1 MPCVVLSAENT
12 AANNLSPQEAPD
24 GWGMQTEK
32 STTTQQGEVC
42 HRGLGRYRDTQL
54 SAGGGQRGFQK
65 RILAEAPGN
74 ISK

>member
-42 HRGLGRYRDTQL
+42 HRALGRYRDTQL
-54 SAGGGQRGFQK
+54 SAGGSE
-65 RILAEAPGN
+65 RIPEKDLG
-74 ISK
+74 